1 MKKYSA
7 DKELEDILLKFGFI
21 ETTDKRN
28 QLKGKKE
35 FRLSKY
41 GQKRIYFDYIN
52 IIVIKRFRMH
62 SLGTSIT
69 SDDIVFILLY
79 FTLKYDDQKEL
90 FHDDS
95 FTLEGVTNRFNL
107 IKNEYTDLEKYNL
120 RKPRREKLRRI
131 IEQFEKY
138 KDDIL
143 SYS

>member
-1 MKKYSA
+1 MKKYST

-52 IIVIKRFRMH
+52 IIVIKRFQMY
-62 SLGTSIT
+62 SLGTSL
-69 SDDIVFILLY
+69 SLDDIVIILLY
-79 FTLKYDDQKEL
+79 FTLKSDDQKEL
-90 FHDDS
+90 FYDGS
-95 FTLEGVTNRFNL
+95 FTLEGATNRLNS
-107 IKNEYTDLEKYNL
+107 IKKEYTDLEKFNL

-131 IEQFEKY
+131 IEKSEEIENEIC
-138 KDDIL
+138 D
-143 SYS
+143 